1 VSAVVAGAASGLAHD
16 KGARSDP
23 GTQAVSPDGGVLG
36 ARLGSDLSVELQ
48 QNRPGMLARAAEAI
62 ASGGLNIEGFAEVDG
77 TLHLLTGDA
86 RTARHAL
93 EAAGLRVSGE
103 RDVLVVRIEDRFGAA
118 AEVFGR
124 LASAG
129 VNVRH
134 TYVASGHRIVI
145 AADDPAQA
153 LAALGA

>member
-1 VSAVVAGAASGLAHD
+1 M
-16 KGARSDP
+16 
-23 GTQAVSPDGGVLG
+23 SPETGGVLA

-62 ASGGLNIEGFAEVDG
+62 ASGGLNLEGFAEVDG
-77 TLHLLTGDA
+77 TLHLLTGDP
-86 RTARHAL
+86 RSARHAL

-103 RDVLVVRIEDRFGAA
+103 RDVLVVRIEDRSGAA
-118 AEVFGR
+118 AQVFGR
-124 LASAG
+124 LAGAG
-129 VNVRH
+129 VNVHH

-153 LAALGA
+153 LEALRA